1 MTVNLKGTA
10 LPFIQ
15 TYIIQWKK
23 EKNNYLSK
31 YLHAVKYGASIS
43 QTVLVALLKCTLEG
57 ELWTCYWFSWR
68 PLVGRLVLPI
78 IRPVSLYF
86 REGFQDTM
94 TLHSGKGKERSF
106 KNKIIGISRLHI
118 AIEIH
123 KSNLQKSGMVVKAE
137 ILSEGS
143 IRLTNV
149 LI

>member
-1 MTVNLKGTA
+1 M
-10 LPFIQ
+10 
-15 TYIIQWKK
+15 
-23 EKNNYLSK
+23 SK

-57 ELWTCYWFSWR
+57 ELRTCYWFSRR
-68 PLVGRLVLPI
+68 PLGETLVLLI
-78 IRPVSLYF
+78 IRPRSLYF

-94 TLHSGKGKERSF
+94 TLHSGQGKERSF
-106 KNKIIGISRLHI
+106 KNKMIGISRLHI

-123 KSNLQKSGMVVKAE
+123 KSNLQKSGKAVIAE

-143 IRLTNV
+143 IRLTKV